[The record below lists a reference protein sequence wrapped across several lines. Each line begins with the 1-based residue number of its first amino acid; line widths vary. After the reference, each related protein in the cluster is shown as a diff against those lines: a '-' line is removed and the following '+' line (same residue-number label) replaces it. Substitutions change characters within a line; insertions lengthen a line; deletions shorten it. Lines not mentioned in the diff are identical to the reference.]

1 MKKEN
6 ILIFA
11 IICILAA
18 GVMGYATSEP
28 ETRVAKV
35 SKTTGSPADNAG
47 VINWQ
52 DYAGGMELAKT
63 SGKHVFLYFY
73 ADWCTYCT
81 KLKKT
86 TFQEQEV
93 LNYLKENF
101 VSISVDT
108 DVEKARAGEW
118 KVRGLP
124 TLWFL
129 KPDNSE
135 ISNIPGYV
143 DKDQFLTVLKY
154 IHTQSYDKMSLT
166 EFVKTI

>member
-6 ILIFA
+6 ILVFA

-18 GVMGYATSEP
+18 GVMGYATSGP
-28 ETRVAKV
+28 EIQKVAV
-35 SKTTGSPADNAG
+35 SKTSELPAEDAG

-52 DYAGGMELAKT
+52 DYDRGMELAKT
-63 SGKHVFLYFY
+63 SGKHVFLYFH

-93 LNYLKENF
+93 LNYLKQNF
-101 VSISVDT
+101 ISISVDT
-108 DVEKARAGEW
+108 DADKAKAGEW

-135 ISNIPGYV
+135 ISNIPGYL
-143 DKDQFLTVLKY
+143 DKDQFLIVLKY
-154 IHTQSYDKMSLT
+154 IHTQSYDKMSIN
-166 EFVKTI
+166 EFIKTI